1 MERERERERE
11 RENKH
16 MHMYISILLFV
27 YTCVLKI
34 IYSHYMDYWCSVSC
48 NVALLKILG
57 DVLQS
62 NIPDSINLNTI
73 MYTHYTTASGE

>member
-11 RENKH
+11 RTNICICTYRYCCS
-16 MHMYISILLFV
+16 YI
-27 YTCVLKI
+27 LKI
-34 IYSHYMDYWCSVSC
+34 FNSHYMDYWCSVSC

-62 NIPDSINLNTI
+62 NISDSINLNTI